1 MTVFLKVLH
10 IQRAT
15 LLNHFNSKSS
25 IQTFSNS
32 IIPCATR
39 STRWCSFS
47 KKKIFFNVPLLPPRF
62 FSKLLTPIPQWMLI
76 SLEDVN
82 RQFSDENLDSYS
94 FLKWFWNV
102 SSCRCPTISPG
113 LRAKFFHAS
122 AMTSWQL
129 PGLQWL

>member
-47 KKKIFFNVPLLPPRF
+47 KKKKKIFLMFHYCLHDF
-62 FSKLLTPIPQWMLI
+62 FPSCWHPYHNGCLSHYRMSID
-76 SLEDVN
+76 S
-82 RQFSDENLDSYS
+82 ENLDSYS